1 MSAQSFEVMRNRMV
15 ADQLA
20 GRGIRDP
27 RVLEVMR
34 KVPRHLFVPPE
45 QQRESYDDRPLPIGY
60 GQTISQPYIVA
71 LMLERLHVCPGLKV
85 LEVGTGSGYQVGLL
99 AELGAVVY
107 SIERIPELAETAA
120 RNLKAAGIQ
129 GVRIRVGDG
138 SRGWPEEA
146 LFDRVI
152 AAACAPELPE
162 ILLDQ
167 LAEGGRLVIPV
178 GEGLNQKLMV
188 VQRSEDGI
196 QTQEVCG
203 CLFVP
208 LVTV

>member
-1 MSAQSFEVMRNRMV
+1 MV

-27 RVLEVMR
+27 QVLEAMR

-45 QQRESYDDRPLPIGY
+45 NQIESYDDRPLPIGY

-71 LMLERLHVCPGLKV
+71 LMLERLQVRPGLKV

-129 GVRIRVGDG
+129 EVRIRVGDG
-138 SRGWPEEA
+138 SRGWPEESP
-146 LFDRVI
+146 FDRMI
-152 AAACAPELPE
+152 AAACAPHLPE

-208 LVTV
+208 LVTE